1 MGVQVVRKHV
11 SFPTTKDGLEC
22 EKSEAGIA
30 VQKLLQYF
38 KFENLVVV
46 AIKWNRRDVKE
57 AAIRFGN
64 WVDKRASEGERT

>member
-1 MGVQVVRKHV
+1 M
-11 SFPTTKDGLEC
+11 SFTTTKDGLEW

-38 KFENLVVV
+38 KFENLVVL

-57 AAIRFGN
+57 GAIRFGN
-64 WVDKRASEGERT
+64 WVNKRASERERT